1 MGLRGRRVKRRE
13 RVLTITRFTVAALL
27 ATIYLLPLFW
37 MVSTSV
43 KPPTEIIQKPPVLI
57 TTSPQIDSYRQ
68 VLGLPTD
75 RQALY
80 ISTLGY
86 LKNSL
91 VIGVATTAL
100 TLLLGIPAAYAL
112 ARFRLR
118 AARLIILAIL
128 VAQMLPSVLLVIPLF
143 VVIKTV
149 GLYGSQLA
157 VIIADTAL
165 ALPFGIIILRTTFR
179 QVPRE
184 LEEAAWVDGASRLV
198 TLRRIVLPLMRPGI
212 VAVAVFSF
220 LTAWGEFVFALSFLP
235 DVANQPISLGVFQF
249 VGMYK
254 TQWDSMMAFA
264 TLVAIPAVIAI
275 LLLKGQFVSG
285 LTAGSVKA

>member
-1 MGLRGRRVKRRE
+1 MKRRAQIA
-13 RVLTITRFTVAALL
+13 TIVRFSIAALL

-37 MVSTSV
+37 MVSTSI
-43 KPPTEIIQKPPVLI
+43 KQPNEIIQRPPVLFP
-57 TTSPQIDSYRQ
+57 TVPQIDSYRQ

-75 RQALY
+75 RQDLY
-80 ISTLGY
+80 ISTFSY

-91 VIGVATTAL
+91 IIGASTTAL

-118 AARLIILAIL
+118 AARLIILGIL
-128 VAQMLPSVLLVIPLF
+128 VAQMLPSVLMVIPLF
-143 VVIKTV
+143 VLVKTV
-149 GLYGSQLA
+149 GLYGSQVA
-157 VIIADTAL
+157 VILADTAL

-179 QVPRE
+179 QVPKE
-184 LEEAAWVDGASRLV
+184 LEEAAFVDGASRLA
-198 TLRRIVLPLMRPGI
+198 TLWRVVLPLMRPGI

-254 TQWDSMMAFA
+254 TQWDSMMAFG

>member
-1 MGLRGRRVKRRE
+1 MRRRARIA
-13 RVLTITRFTVAALL
+13 TIVRFSIAALL

-37 MVSTSV
+37 MVSTSI
-43 KPPTEIIQKPPVLI
+43 KQPNEIIQRPPVLFPL
-57 TTSPQIDSYRQ
+57 SPQIDSYRQ
-68 VLGLPTD
+68 VLGLPTG
-75 RQALY
+75 RQDLY
-80 ISTLGY
+80 ISTFSY

-91 VIGVATTAL
+91 IIGASTTAL

-118 AARLIILAIL
+118 AARLIILGIL
-128 VAQMLPSVLLVIPLF
+128 VAQMLPSVLMVIPLF
-143 VVIKTV
+143 VLVKTV
-149 GLYGSQLA
+149 GLYGSQIA
-157 VIIADTAL
+157 VILADTAL

-179 QVPRE
+179 QVPKE
-184 LEEAAWVDGASRLV
+184 LEEAAFVDGASRLA
-198 TLRRIVLPLMRPGI
+198 TLWRVVLPLVRPGI

-254 TQWDSMMAFA
+254 TQWDSMMAFG